1 MGNVDTTIGY
11 DNITLSGEICVNK
24 NVFYE
29 DEREVDIAQHF
40 EWRMIIGSVTL
51 LCWYETDFIYDRN
64 EFCYAFATL
73 GAGAAPDNWR
83 DHIKIINRPFSLGED
98 LCLPFSINVSGYHI
112 RRTYGID
119 ISGPFGSGRMK
130 PNEENPSPNPT
141 HSIEMYAADNWIT
154 DDDPGEIHVTFGDL
168 SWDIIN
174 GENNPPEGEPF
185 WATILPSDAIYLE
198 SCKYQAD
205 DAMTS
210 CTTTLNTNLFPYNF
224 DHVNISEEVPVVGS
238 DVYCYLTGS
247 GNKLEWWNDG
257 GFGGRHT
264 CCLGVPLYPP
274 LVVDW
279 SGYGLCDWGETKH
292 NERYD
297 DVLVWG
303 GFRKVPEM
311 DGKISWPHKSETQV
325 PMASEDDDFEYGDG
339 IPVRLGD
346 LHKLGVYAQPP
357 LGGDNCRFWEGPNI
371 LLHVDRKSH
380 IKHNLYPKGDL
391 EHPLRFPIGIPHL
404 LNPMPDASPRFEIP
418 VERYNVA
425 IDIPQGTTKRPSVWE
440 CDDDHI
446 ANLLPK
452 LEEPVQFNTTE
463 KKPFT
468 LYRNLQS
475 SWLPRCQALIDY
487 GNQTGNWA
495 PFPTSYIIRR
505 ANYFGQVFD
514 DWDWQDIEDKTGY
527 IIGPED
533 VSCYSSHRYL
543 KVKLRTWVEDMG
555 WLPGTSATVGD
566 DGYKLTLTH
575 HEEQVSDSHI
585 LDLTGASGIRE
596 VTVSLGPPQ
605 QTTFEGK
612 DHPDGDA
619 IVFDFAEHLP
629 DIPDLRHVS
638 KIELFVDNTADDRVW
653 ELVDVEL
660 YDAVAKPQALATMHE
675 ARHAYVS
682 GGVRGVVNGL
692 YEHALC
698 APGNFRVYNGHEP
711 LVELINWYWTQTLQ
725 LTLDGSTAWQLE
737 DFLILLSGCCEGWNW
752 RLPDNWDAMV
762 LDADDNRLTFG
773 YSFDFEEAQDT
784 IVVAGATDSSQP
796 PDAYA
801 GRIGAYRWQAAPHL
815 VYKPHGVVCVQGG
828 MHGFADDTDRL
839 NYVSIYHKPEGMP
852 ETNWLIHKYASVN
865 GYAYWATGDDIVYAY
880 NDTTP
885 VFWNYRV
892 GKKGT
897 PIPRLYER
905 QWPHR
910 YYESSLD
917 RFDGGIN
924 AMRDPWDIIWE
935 AYTIGGNVYVRRLNR
950 QLLSWGPS
958 VLVAS
963 VGNDASQPSI
973 SRNHSGLLYVS
984 VLAGSESNPI
994 TFYSDDVGRTWVQF
1008 DAGNNDNGDDDN
1020 GNGDDG

>member
-1 MGNVDTTIGY
+1 MGNVDTTIGF
-11 DNITLSGEICVNK
+11 DDIVVSGEVELPPVGASWEFTIGDIILTVW
-24 NVFYE
+24 
-29 DEREVDIAQHF
+29 VDGLYIHFDISSAGGPLSSWASGTTPIAPTQVDDLTF
-40 EWRMIIGSVTL
+40 TFAVT
-51 LCWYETDFIYDRN
+51 
-64 EFCYAFATL
+64 
-73 GAGAAPDNWR
+73 AG
-83 DHIKIINRPFSLGED
+83 
-98 LCLPFSINVSGYHI
+98 GYHI
-112 RRTYGID
+112 RRSYGLDTI
-119 ISGPFGSGRMK
+119 GFPPRGRMK

-141 HSIEMYAADNWIT
+141 HSIEMYAADNWVV
-154 DDDPGEIHVTFGDL
+154 DKDPGALHVQLGEIEWDGVNGMNPAPPSDPFPGDYRV
-168 SWDIIN
+168 
-174 GENNPPEGEPF
+174 EV
-185 WATILPSDAIYLE
+185 LPSSQMSVLFGGTYDAGDPRVL
-198 SCKYQAD
+198 
-205 DAMTS
+205 
-210 CTTTLNTNLFPYNF
+210 CTTTVSTN
-224 DHVNISEEVPVVGS
+224 
-238 DVYCYLTGS
+238 YLDYDFS
-247 GNKLEWWNDG
+247 LIDE
-257 GFGGRHT
+257 
-264 CCLGVPLYPP
+264 L
-274 LVVDW
+274 LVVDVPTQRGIHMTGSDNAITW
-279 SGYGLCDWGETKH
+279 RNDDGIGGVHGMWVAISPPLAVNWENYGLCDWGETKH

-325 PMASEDDDFEYGDG
+325 PMASEDDDFEYGDS

-346 LHKLGVYAQPP
+346 LHKLGVYVQPP
-357 LGGDNCRFWEGPNI
+357 LEGDNCRFWEGPNI

-905 QWPHR
+905 QWVHR

>member
-1 MGNVDTTIGY
+1 MGNVVTSIGF
-11 DNITLSGEICVNK
+11 DGITVSGEFNISGTAVQRGFGCHVAVGHVVLDITTELAP
-24 NVFYE
+24 NV
-29 DEREVDIAQHF
+29 
-40 EWRMIIGSVTL
+40 IIYAMGIPGDWGLFGGGSFVRSEHTSTGL
-51 LCWYETDFIYDRN
+51 TI
-64 EFCYAFATL
+64 
-73 GAGAAPDNWR
+73 
-83 DHIKIINRPFSLGED
+83 PFSYSAG
-98 LCLPFSINVSGYHI
+98 GYHI

-154 DDDPGEIHVTFGDL
+154 DDDPGEVSLSFGDIQ
-168 SWDIIN
+168 WTGIN
-174 GENNPPEGEPF
+174 GTNPTPPGSALVDPEFYIE
-185 WATILPSDAIYLE
+185 ILPSSSINISFDSVWDRANSYVG
-198 SCKYQAD
+198 
-205 DAMTS
+205 
-210 CTTTLNTNLFPYNF
+210 CTATLSTNLTPFNF
-224 DHVNISEEVPVVGS
+224 DGVGLETHVGGGDGTGVIHM
-238 DVYCYLTGS
+238 DGS
-247 GNKLEWWNDG
+247 GNTLTWWNDADTG
-257 GFGGRHT
+257 GSY
-264 CCLGVPLYPP
+264 GVGLVVPP
-274 LVVDW
+274 PHAVDW

-346 LHKLGVYAQPP
+346 LHKLGVYVQPP
-357 LGGDNCRFWEGPNI
+357 LEGDNCRFWEGPNI

-801 GRIGAYRWQAAPHL
+801 GRIGAYRWQAAPQL

-905 QWPHR
+905 QWVHR

>member
-1 MGNVDTTIGY
+1 MFED
-11 DNITLSGEICVNK
+11 ITLTGKLTIDQEIVERIFHNF
-24 NVFYE
+24 VFACNIG
-29 DEREVDIAQHF
+29 DIGFNLWNDPQMH
-40 EWRMIIGSVTL
+40 S
-51 LCWYETDFIYDRN
+51 DFIQVMAGVGTEEAGR
-64 EFCYAFATL
+64 YAFKFDRQNPEPFEIEFSVK
-73 GAGAAPDNWR
+73 AGGYR
-83 DHIKIINRPFSLGED
+83 INRKRGVD
-98 LCLPFSINVSGYHI
+98 LIGDRPV
-112 RRTYGID
+112 
-119 ISGPFGSGRMK
+119 MK
-130 PNEENPSPNPT
+130 PIEDNNPSINPT
-141 HSIEMYAADNWIT
+141 HSIEMIAYDSWVLDEENPGTLEISFGNIT
-154 DDDPGEIHVTFGDL
+154 WSGVNGQNIIPEESPDYDPENPERTFPCRV
-168 SWDIIN
+168 I
-174 GENNPPEGEPF
+174 
-185 WATILPSDAIYLE
+185 PSDILSASFETVYDGDKPGTKATLE
-198 SCKYQAD
+198 IK
-205 DAMTS
+205 
-210 CTTTLNTNLFPYNF
+210 TNLIEYNF
-224 DHVNISEEVPVVGS
+224 DYVNEFYGP
-238 DVYCYLTGS
+238 S
-247 GNKLEWWNDG
+247 GNQMYMIGEGDTVRWGAQEGVWGQLG
-257 GFGGRHT
+257 TGFLAT
-264 CCLGVPLYPP
+264 PQYS
-274 LVVDW
+274 VDW
-279 SGYGLCDWGETKH
+279 SYYGLCDWQEETH
-292 NERYD
+292 NSRYD

-303 GFRKVPEM
+303 GFKKDEKY
-311 DGKISWPHKSETQV
+311 DSHFTWPLKSETEV
-325 PMASEDDDFEYGDG
+325 ELMEWEDEETEFEYGDEL
-339 IPVRLGD
+339 PVRIGELRALGEYTPP
-346 LHKLGVYAQPP
+346 HAQSQNTIP
-357 LGGDNCRFWEGPNI
+357 FWSGPHI
-371 LLHVDRKSH
+371 YLRVDRKSH
-380 IKHNLYPKGDL
+380 EKFNLYPKGDL

-711 LVELINWYWTQTLQ
+711 LVELINWAWTQTLQ

-801 GRIGAYRWQAAPHL
+801 GRIGAYRWQAAPQL

-905 QWPHR
+905 QWVHR